1 MRMHKSV
8 KEQVV
13 KNLNRIEGQV
23 RGLKRMVEEDT
34 YCIDVITQ
42 TQAVKSAISA
52 VEDRLLEN
60 HLSHC
65 AVEQVKKNNAKKMVD
80 EVMKVF
86 KVAKKK

>member
-1 MRMHKSV
+1 MDKLLKQRMV
-8 KEQVV
+8 R
-13 KNLNRIEGQV
+13 NLNRIEGQV
-23 RGLKRMVEEDT
+23 RGLKRMIEEDT

-42 TQAVKSAISA
+42 TQAVKSAISS

-65 AVEQVKKNNAKKMVD
+65 AVDQVKKNNSKKMVG

-86 KVAKKK
+86 KIAKKK

>member
-1 MRMHKSV
+1 MATYT
-8 KEQVV
+8 KEQIS
-13 KNLNRIEGQV
+13 KSLNRIEGQV
-23 RGLKRMVEEDT
+23 RGLKRLIEEDT

-52 VEDRLLEN
+52 VEDRLLEK

-65 AVEQVKKNNAKKMVD
+65 AIDQIKKNNSRKMVE

-86 KVAKKK
+86 KLAKKK